1 MQLHYRA
8 VWINLPLSI
17 FAVSLCALCGCVI
30 YAFYAD
36 CDPISNKQIRK
47 GDQVMSNISY
57 MLNVIHKS
65 VPPSDFFFVLQE
77 AFILFCC
84 CLDPAIFCDARVRI
98 VTCHTWLIYGLFVQW
113 DSEVCF

>member
-47 GDQVMSNISY
+47 GDQVMSKHF
-57 MLNVIHKS
+57 LQVDLIHKS
-65 VPPSDFFFVLQE
+65 VPLSDFFFVLQE
-77 AFILFCC
+77 ALY
-84 CLDPAIFCDARVRI
+84 DAIF
-98 VTCHTWLIYGLFVQW
+98 LFT
-113 DSEVCF
+113 S

>member
-36 CDPISNKQIRK
+36 CDPISNKEIRK
-47 GDQVMSNISY
+47 GDQVMSNHF
-57 MLNVIHKS
+57 LQVDVIHKS
-65 VPPSDFFFVLQE
+65 VPPSDFVFVLQE

-84 CLDPAIFCDARVRI
+84 CLDPAIFCDACVRI
-98 VTCHTWLIYGLFVQW
+98 VACHTWLIYGLFVQW